1 MRGKD
6 LNLRPLGYEFDL
18 CFVWFHVVPCIST
31 TYSILLAIGSS
42 CFGLLFLGSGS
53 TLGSTSPPVSVGQ
66 SAPSLSM
73 LVLWVAYPKTH
84 LPVPPRHSPGQPK
97 ESPRTSVLDC
107 RSGLPGILRDQ
118 HRDRGPRTA
127 CYDWPLPYWGSEGG
141 EFRTRGTRFSEF
153 PTEGSRWQ
161 TRDVFTEAAC
171 WSRVPVRLG
180 GETFSEFPAMPP
192 RRVIS
197 DFLLR

>member
-1 MRGKD
+1 
-6 LNLRPLGYEFDL
+6 
-18 CFVWFHVVPCIST
+18 
-31 TYSILLAIGSS
+31 
-42 CFGLLFLGSGS
+42 
-53 TLGSTSPPVSVGQ
+53 VGQ

-73 LVLWVAYPKTH
+73 LVLWVAYPKRISRSRRDTRLTNRKNH
-84 LPVPPRHSPGQPK
+84 REPQFWN
-97 ESPRTSVLDC
+97 C

-127 CYDWPLPYWGSEGG
+127 CCDSPLPYWGSEGS

-161 TRDVFTEAAC
+161 TRDVFTEGAC

-192 RRVIS
+192 RRAIS
-197 DFLLR
+197 DFLLQ